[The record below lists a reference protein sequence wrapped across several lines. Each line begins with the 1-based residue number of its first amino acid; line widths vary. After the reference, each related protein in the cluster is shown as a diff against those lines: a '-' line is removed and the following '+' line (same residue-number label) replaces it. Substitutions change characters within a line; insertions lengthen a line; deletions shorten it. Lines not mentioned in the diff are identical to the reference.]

1 MIKKTK
7 DSEKLLEK
15 KLDRIVKELGGWTLK
30 LLPTFVSGL
39 PDRLV
44 LYKGRALFVELK
56 TTDKRARPDQ
66 LRIHKKLERL
76 GFEVYVID
84 TSEGVDKFINRLIH
98 LI

>member
-1 MIKKTK
+1 MIKKIK
-7 DSEKLLEK
+7 QSEKVLEK
-15 KLDRIVKELGGWTLK
+15 KLDRVVKELGGWTLK

-56 TTDKRARPDQ
+56 STDKRARPDQ
-66 LRIHKKLERL
+66 VRIHEKLRRL

-84 TSEGVDKFINRLIH
+84 TSEGIDEFIKRLIS
-98 LI
+98 L